1 MLPTFREKIFVAV
14 CVKPSSRNDRKQH
27 IINEG
32 VEPAQMR
39 YPIHY
44 KTAID
49 KLLKLKDNEW
59 LQLVDFELPAEEAI
73 QFAVSLWAEGLLEPK
88 EN

>member
-1 MLPTFREKIFVAV
+1 MCILALFKFSFFFLETLLKV
-14 CVKPSSRNDRKQH
+14 
-27 IINEG
+27 NES
-32 VEPAQMR
+32 VEPHLMR
-39 YPIHY
+39 YPVHY

-49 KLLKLKDNEW
+49 KLLKLKDDEW

-88 EN
+88 EA

>member
-1 MLPTFREKIFVAV
+1 
-14 CVKPSSRNDRKQH
+14 
-27 IINEG
+27 
-32 VEPAQMR
+32 MR
-39 YPIHY
+39 YPVHY

-88 EN
+88 EA

>member
-1 MLPTFREKIFVAV
+1 
-14 CVKPSSRNDRKQH
+14 
-27 IINEG
+27 
-32 VEPAQMR
+32 MR
-39 YPIHY
+39 YPVHY

-49 KLLKLKDNEW
+49 KLLKLKENEW

-88 EN
+88 EAWKSDDYTLEGLLKYPWAA